1 MTHKDK
7 HLLAAR
13 NNPRNVS
20 LSNFE
25 ALVNSFG
32 YIEEGAKHPKAII
45 GVQTLP
51 YKREN
56 PMKVCYVLALLEVID
71 SL

>member
-7 HLLAAR
+7 RLPATR

-25 ALVNSFG
+25 TLVNSFG

-45 GVQTLP
+45 GVHMLP

-56 PMKVCYVLALLEVID
+56 PMKACYVLALLEIID